1 MNSIPS
7 FSSLC
12 EFELLVLIRAALDER
27 PVLLV
32 VFDRILV
39 RAKGF
44 GMCRSRKVRLD
55 ERVIRNKM
63 TRVAEGYN
71 RKIR

>member
-7 FSSLC
+7 FTSLC
-12 EFELLVLIRAALDER
+12 EFGLLVLIMAVLDER
-27 PVLLV
+27 PVLLM
-32 VFDRILV
+32 VFDRILI

-44 GMCRSRKVRLD
+44 DMCRSRKVRLD

-71 RKIR
+71 RRIR